1 MEISYTNRC
10 AIPAYYFSSLYKVID
25 KITKNEN
32 SIDTIKSTNKKFT
45 KDIIIISSS
54 NKFIELL

>member
-45 KDIIIISSS
+45 KDIIIISPKQS
-54 NKFIELL
+54 L